1 MKKITCKKPCNIGG
15 ERFAIGDDVP
25 VELIAPGREAVL
37 VKYGL
42 ISVENVPEVP
52 SVPATTDTPDGGA
65 DGQQQPTEGQQNG
78 DDGQQSESNTE
89 DGQNEPEQP
98 ATDTPDGGEKKSGKK
113 VKK

>member
-42 ISVENVPEVP
+42 ISVEDAPEAP

-78 DDGQQSESNTE
+78 DDGQQSESNSE
-89 DGQNEPEQP
+89 DGQSEPEQP

>member
-42 ISVENVPEVP
+42 ISVEDAPEAP
-52 SVPATTDTPDGGA
+52 SVPATTDTHDGGA

-78 DDGQQSESNTE
+78 DDGQQSESNPE
-89 DGQNEPEQP
+89 DGQSEPEQP
-98 ATDTPDGGEKKSGKK
+98 ATDTHDGGEKKSGKK

>member
-25 VELIAPGREAVL
+25 VKLIAPGREAVL

-42 ISVENVPEVP
+42 ISVENFPESP
-52 SVPATTDTPDGGA
+52 SAPASTDTPDGGA
-65 DGQQQPTEGQQNG
+65 DGQQQPTEGRQNG
-78 DDGQQSESNTE
+78 D
-89 DGQNEPEQP
+89 DGQNEPEQH

>member
-25 VELIAPGREAVL
+25 VKLIAPDREAVL

-42 ISVENVPEVP
+42 ISVKNVPEAP
-52 SVPATTDTPDGGA
+52 SVPV
-65 DGQQQPTEGQQNG
+65 
-78 DDGQQSESNTE
+78 S
-89 DGQNEPEQP
+89 
-98 ATDTPDGGEKKSGKK
+98 TDTPDGGEKKSGEK

>member
-42 ISVENVPEVP
+42 ISVENAPEAP
-52 SVPATTDTPDGGA
+52 SVPAATDTPDGGA

-78 DDGQQSESNTE
+78 DDGQQSESNSE
-89 DGQNEPEQP
+89 DGQSEPEQP